1 MSGVLSDEEFVVL
14 YDENRSKNLD
24 FLYDE
29 YGRFDLDKM
38 TDSECIPELRVKKSD
53 LPKLREALQIPDS
66 FTCYQKSVGDGME
79 GLCMLLRRFA
89 YFCRYS
95 NRIPRFGRPTPLL
108 SMLTNEVLD
117 FICNTHSDKITFSR
131 SPSYTDPVYAKGAAL
146 NNCFGFIDG
155 TVRPIVKSLSSPFF
169 PPHVGV
175 EPGRAKRRDPSFRPP
190 GFSPYMEREERRV
203 QGLDYQANCSARR
216 EPDSYSCSCLQRT
229 QKISCIKVPMIS
241 TSKHS

>member
-1 MSGVLSDEEFVVL
+1 MTVEDLLIEVATNITTVREIRELLVDSYMSGVLSDEEFVVL

-24 FLYDE
+24 FPYDE

-79 GLCMLLRRFA
+79 GLCMLLRRLA

-117 FICNTHSDKITFSR
+117 FICNTHSHKIT
-131 SPSYTDPVYAKGAAL
+131 
-146 NNCFGFIDG
+146 
-155 TVRPIVKSLSSPFF
+155 
-169 PPHVGV
+169 
-175 EPGRAKRRDPSFRPP
+175 E
-190 GFSPYMEREERRV
+190 
-203 QGLDYQANCSARR
+203 
-216 EPDSYSCSCLQRT
+216 
-229 QKISCIKVPMIS
+229 
-241 TSKHS
+241 